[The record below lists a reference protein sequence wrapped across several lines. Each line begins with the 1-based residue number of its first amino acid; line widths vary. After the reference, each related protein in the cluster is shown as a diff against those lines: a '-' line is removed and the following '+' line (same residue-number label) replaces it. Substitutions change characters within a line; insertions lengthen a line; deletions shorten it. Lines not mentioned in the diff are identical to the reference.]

1 MTQLARRFLSLT
13 LATLLLGILAPVPA
27 LADEQMDAIR
37 KLGRLKVA
45 VYNNFP
51 PYSNAEKG
59 IDVELGQ
66 ALAARLG
73 LKAEIIGFMAGE
85 DMNDDLRNM
94 VWKGH
99 YLRGNPADVML
110 HVPVDPVLGAANEQ
124 VRIFAP
130 YHHEVMGMARI
141 ASRVPVPEGSS
152 AIALEVFTREKVGVE
167 GDTLADAFLGAAM
180 HGRLRAN
187 IAHFR
192 SVGEAVAAL
201 REDRVS
207 AVMAPRGEIEGAL
220 AGDTRFAID
229 DVRIGELNP
238 KRWPLGMAVKAE
250 AGELASALTDALE
263 ALRKDGTLAA
273 IFQRHG
279 VTLRAQ

>member
-1 MTQLARRFLSLT
+1 MRSDRRRLLSGIAALA
-13 LATLLLGILAPVPA
+13 LATALPA
-27 LADEQMDAIR
+27 QAEEGLEEVRQ
-37 KLGRLKVA
+37 KGRLRVA
-45 VYNNFP
+45 VYNDFA
-51 PYSNAEKG
+51 PYSFDGRG
-59 IDVELGQ
+59 IDVDLGH
-66 ALAARLG
+66 ALAERLG
-73 LKAEIIGFMAGE
+73 VKAEIAWFNADE

-130 YHHEVMGMARI
+130 YHYEVMGMARI
-141 ASRVPVPEGSS
+141 ASRVPAPEGSS

-250 AGELASALTDALE
+250 AGELAGALTDALE